1 MVSKNATFSPGS
13 LELLDNDPFLSCYT
27 PFELFNPF
35 WAGPPGQKCVILHA
49 LIESFWITFPEQKWL
64 RESFNRA
71 SKKHVTL
78 HSPGW
83 WHLSRNESNLRMLYC
98 LPWSVAFA
106 YWCWSGGRRRRSRCT
121 PSAAPS
127 APPWR
132 APPPPPPRRTWP
144 WSGSSPLHVKGVGYY
159 WLHTVRVYQK

>member
-1 MVSKNATFSPGS
+1 METMASKNATFSPGS

-49 LIESFWITFPEQKWL
+49 HIESLWITFPEQKWL

-78 HSPGW
+78 HSPGIQAKQ
-83 WHLSRNESNLRMLYC
+83 LSRCSVYVRGELLGFCVLLINVDLKDLKYRARLKGFGQVWWILLTTPAWACLQHSHNLAE
-98 LPWSVAFA
+98 AF
-106 YWCWSGGRRRRSRCT
+106 
-121 PSAAPS
+121 
-127 APPWR
+127 
-132 APPPPPPRRTWP
+132 
-144 WSGSSPLHVKGVGYY
+144 
-159 WLHTVRVYQK
+159 

>member
-1 MVSKNATFSPGS
+1 MASKNATFSPGS

-49 LIESFWITFPEQKWL
+49 QIESLWITFPEQKWL

-78 HSPGW
+78 HSPGGNLW
-83 WHLSRNESNLRMLYC
+83 KWEWEFWYGPLDSVSYKTYWLSVSIC
-98 LPWSVAFA
+98 
-106 YWCWSGGRRRRSRCT
+106 SGGPRDIIEMISGLGFEASLFTRGIDTSASYLSHQEEIRCEIH
-121 PSAAPS
+121 
-127 APPWR
+127 
-132 APPPPPPRRTWP
+132 RTQGW
-144 WSGSSPLHVKGVGYY
+144 
-159 WLHTVRVYQK
+159 

>member
-1 MVSKNATFSPGS
+1 METMASKNATFSPGS

-49 LIESFWITFPEQKWL
+49 HIESLWITFPEQKWL

-78 HSPGW
+78 PHPVEYI
-83 WHLSRNESNLRMLYC
+83 LSFNHTRTDVDVNL
-98 LPWSVAFA
+98 
-106 YWCWSGGRRRRSRCT
+106 
-121 PSAAPS
+121 
-127 APPWR
+127 
-132 APPPPPPRRTWP
+132 
-144 WSGSSPLHVKGVGYY
+144 
-159 WLHTVRVYQK
+159 

>member
-1 MVSKNATFSPGS
+1 METMASKNATFSPGS

-49 LIESFWITFPEQKWL
+49 QIESLWITFPEQKWL

-78 HSPGW
+78 PHPG
-83 WHLSRNESNLRMLYC
+83 NEVQL
-98 LPWSVAFA
+98 
-106 YWCWSGGRRRRSRCT
+106 
-121 PSAAPS
+121 
-127 APPWR
+127 
-132 APPPPPPRRTWP
+132 
-144 WSGSSPLHVKGVGYY
+144 
-159 WLHTVRVYQK
+159 

>member
-1 MVSKNATFSPGS
+1 MESMASKNATFSPGS

-49 LIESFWITFPEQKWL
+49 HIESLWITFPEQKWL

-78 HSPGW
+78 HSPGG
-83 WHLSRNESNLRMLYC
+83 SESERDGQRDRDQNPEDSKCFNIYVIQYVFSDGFFYCMNEYRDRGPFM
-98 LPWSVAFA
+98 A
-106 YWCWSGGRRRRSRCT
+106 
-121 PSAAPS
+121 
-127 APPWR
+127 
-132 APPPPPPRRTWP
+132 
-144 WSGSSPLHVKGVGYY
+144 
-159 WLHTVRVYQK
+159 

>member
-1 MVSKNATFSPGS
+1 METMASKNATFSPGS

-49 LIESFWITFPEQKWL
+49 HIESLWITFPEQKWL

-78 HSPGW
+78 PHPAGNK
-83 WHLSRNESNLRMLYC
+83 HKNCLQNLTYSSFCVFVLQRVN
-98 LPWSVAFA
+98 PAF
-106 YWCWSGGRRRRSRCT
+106 
-121 PSAAPS
+121 
-127 APPWR
+127 
-132 APPPPPPRRTWP
+132 
-144 WSGSSPLHVKGVGYY
+144 
-159 WLHTVRVYQK
+159 